1 MCQRHASNE
10 TANKRVSGIAG
21 EKKTLYHSYRDRNAT
36 FFFTIVRTAVIF
48 CGHGRCIFFFSLIC
62 PEWGHWILS
71 KTSAESCF
79 FLFVLVVSVVESFVF
94 RFSLGF
100 AVGRLG
106 SQNVNFMLSKAL
118 CWVQAK
124 RFVLENCN
132 SSVETKSAECLY
144 L

>member
-21 EKKTLYHSYRDRNAT
+21 EKKKPCTIAT
-36 FFFTIVRTAVIF
+36 ETATRRFFHYSPDSGNFLRSRSL
-48 CGHGRCIFFFSLIC
+48 HFFFSLIC

-124 RFVLENCN
+124 RFVLENCD
-132 SSVETKSAECLY
+132 SSVETKPAECLY
-144 L
+144 S